1 MYFLPHKGNYDSTG
15 GSKGK
20 IKLIKILIQVGIF
33 FENVKHALIHPDP
46 LAEDAT
52 EGRFDSCFQWH
63 QLYCLIPACEKE
75 GGTLLQAE
83 GGKKD
88 M

>member
-20 IKLIKILIQVGIF
+20 IKLIKNLIQVGIF

-46 LAEDAT
+46 LHPKGAM
-52 EGRFDSCFQWH
+52 EGKSDSCF
-63 QLYCLIPACEKE
+63 
-75 GGTLLQAE
+75 
-83 GGKKD
+83 
-88 M
+88 